1 MAATKT
7 PNVSFTLMVTTPPP
21 NATNSETYKAVQKA
35 KERGRI
41 NATHVTKPD
50 LMTAQH
56 IPKGKARTERKVGR
70 EKANHLRW
78 DLAPHAQTSRA
89 TIARKRD
96 T

>member
-7 PNVSFTLMVTTPPP
+7 PNVSFTLMVTTPPS

-35 KERGRI
+35 KEKERI
-41 NATHVTKPD
+41 KATHVTKPD
-50 LMTAQH
+50 LMTQS
-56 IPKGKARTERKVGR
+56 PKGKARTKRKVGR
-70 EKANHLRW
+70 EKENHLLW